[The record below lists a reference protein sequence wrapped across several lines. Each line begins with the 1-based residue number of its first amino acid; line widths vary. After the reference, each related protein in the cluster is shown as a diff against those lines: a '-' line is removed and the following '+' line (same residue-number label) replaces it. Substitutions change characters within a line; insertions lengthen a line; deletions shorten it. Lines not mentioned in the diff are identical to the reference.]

1 MMTGADI
8 VKKLFSSEN
17 KVDLLALFHKN
28 PGLIDTMAGVARRIG
43 RTAETIETD
52 VRDFVDLGLL
62 RTTQIG
68 KLEAI
73 RLSRAKDTEIQEIL
87 VRYMKVKGK
96 GA

>member
-8 VKKLFSSEN
+8 VKRLFSSEN

-43 RTAETIETD
+43 RTADTIETD
-52 VRDFVDLGLL
+52 VRAFVDLGLL
-62 RTTQIG
+62 RTTRIG

-73 RLSRAKDTEIQEIL
+73 RLSRARDTEIQEIL
-87 VRYMKVKGK
+87 VRYMKEKGK
-96 GA
+96 EA